1 MALLNA
7 NRTASKTP
15 HKHNLALAFSQLRMS
30 LHYRLLT
37 DCHLTYWQHYEPLV
51 WSKRHDQLAAR
62 VVQGGHPGDGYEEVP
77 RRRREEEEE
86 QQSEYTRRY
95 SVTSPTVGTACCRVA
110 QSDTSLKLP
119 QGPRRGATPE
129 EDLRRMSMREEDS
142 YRSSR
147 WEEYPPPHGRASYS
161 GPPSAEP
168 PYYRGQ
174 DARSPQVP
182 LASTNHRAS
191 SH

>member
-7 NRTASKTP
+7 NQTASKTP
-15 HKHNLALAFSQLRMS
+15 HKHNLVLAFSQPRIS
-30 LHYRLLT
+30 LHYCLLT

-95 SVTSPTVGTACCRVA
+95 SVTSPT
-110 QSDTSLKLP
+110 
-119 QGPRRGATPE
+119 GPRRGATPE

-147 WEEYPPPHGRASYS
+147 A
-161 GPPSAEP
+161 
-168 PYYRGQ
+168 
-174 DARSPQVP
+174 
-182 LASTNHRAS
+182 
-191 SH
+191 